1 MQAIDFTTLAAAC
14 WELRRDWVPARLET
28 VYQRDRYTILLALRT
43 LDRRV
48 WLSLSWHPQA
58 ARLCLSQPPPR
69 TPDTFTFSEQL
80 RHQLSGLALVD
91 LVTIAPWER
100 VIDLQFARRPGDA
113 IVWHL
118 YGEIMNKYSNVL
130 LVNAENI
137 IVTAA
142 HQVSRQQSRVR
153 PIQTGQPYE
162 LPPAL
167 LATVPS
173 LSESFQS
180 WRERLSVVPKSL
192 KQNLLQTYRGL
203 SSPLAIALM
212 QTAGLTPDRD
222 TNSLSNPEW
231 QALFSQWQAWLR
243 CLQTGEFTPGF
254 TETGYTVL
262 GWQLKEPVASVQ
274 ELLDRYY
281 TTQLNH
287 QAFQQLQHRITQK
300 LGHLQQ
306 KLALKIAGYQARL
319 QESDRA
325 EAYRQQADLLMAYP
339 HQWQPGMQTITL
351 AGFATGQPVQITLD
365 PEKSAIQNAQRLYK
379 KHQKLKRAR
388 SAIAPLL
395 AADQAEWAYLEQ
407 VATIVAQMTD
417 LTPED
422 LQALQEVRDELI
434 QQGYL
439 EDPLAISRQ
448 ARAAQKADGKSEII
462 SELDCHRYQTPHGFV
477 VLIGRNNRQNDYLTF
492 RLANEY
498 DLWFHTQ
505 EIPGSHALLRL
516 EPGAVPD
523 EQDLQFAADLT
534 AYYSR
539 ARESDR
545 VPVIYTASRHVY
557 KPKGAK
563 PGMVIYKQETVIWG
577 QPQRAKHWIASANI
591 ASANNKIKNLGRHPH
606 L

>member
-1 MQAIDFTTLAAAC
+1 LQAVDFTTLAAAC
-14 WELRRDWVPARLET
+14 QELRRDWVPARLET

-43 LDRRV
+43 LDRRG

-91 LVTIAPWER
+91 LAIVAPWER
-100 VIDLQFARRPGDA
+100 VIDLQFARRPGEA

-130 LVNAENI
+130 LVNAENT

-142 HQVSRQQSRVR
+142 HQVSDQQSRVR

-162 LPPAL
+162 FPPAL
-167 LATVPS
+167 LAPIPS
-173 LSESFQS
+173 IDESFTS
-180 WRERLSVVPKSL
+180 WQERLNLVPKPL

-203 SSPLAIALM
+203 SSPLAIAMM
-212 QTAGLTPDRD
+212 QAAGLSPDCD
-222 TNSLSNPEW
+222 TVSLNSTEW
-231 QALFSQWQAWLR
+231 QALFTQWQIWLR
-243 CLQTGEFTPGF
+243 CLQKGEFMPGLTP
-254 TETGYTVL
+254 TGYTVL
-262 GWQLKEPVASVQ
+262 GWQIREPVPSVQ

-281 TTQLNH
+281 TEHINRQE
-287 QAFQQLQHRITQK
+287 FQQLHHRIHQK
-300 LGHLQQ
+300 LGNLQQ
-306 KLALKIAGYQARL
+306 KLAQKIASYQARL
-319 QESDRA
+319 AESDRA
-325 EAYRQQADLLMAYP
+325 EDYRQQADLLMAYP
-339 HQWQPGMQTITL
+339 HQWQPGMSQITL
-351 AGFATGQPVQITLD
+351 ADFVTGQPVEIRLD
-365 PEKSAIQNAQRLYK
+365 PEKTAIQNAQKRYK
-379 KHQKLKRAR
+379 QHQKLKRAR
-388 SAIAPLL
+388 SAITPLL

-407 VATIVAQMTD
+407 VATIVAQITGQ
-417 LTPED
+417 TPDD

-439 EDPLAISRQ
+439 DDPLAISRQ
-448 ARAAQKADGKSEII
+448 ARVAHKAAHKAASKSEEIAN
-462 SELDCHRYQTPHGFV
+462 LNCYRYQTPQGLE

-492 RLANEY
+492 RLANAS

-505 EIPGSHALLRL
+505 EIPGSHTLLRL
-516 EPGAVPD
+516 PPGAVPD
-523 EQDLQFAADLT
+523 EQDLQFTADLT

-545 VPVIYTASRHVY
+545 VPVIYTEPRHVY

-577 QPQRAKHWIASANI
+577 QPQRAKVQ
-591 ASANNKIKNLGRHPH
+591 LG
-606 L
+606 LG

>member
-1 MQAIDFTTLAAAC
+1 MQAVDFTTLTAAC
-14 WELRRDWVPARLET
+14 QELRRDWVPARLET
-28 VYQRDRYTILLALRT
+28 VYQRDRYTMLLALRT
-43 LDRRV
+43 LDRRG
-48 WLSLSWHPQA
+48 WLCVSWHPQA

-91 LVTIAPWER
+91 MVTIAPWER

-118 YGEIMNKYSNVL
+118 YCEIMNKYSNVL
-130 LVNAENI
+130 LVNGENT

-142 HQVSRQQSRVR
+142 HQVSSQQSRIR

-167 LATVPS
+167 MGAIPQLEEPLTAW
-173 LSESFQS
+173 Q
-180 WRERLSVVPKSL
+180 ERLSLVPKSL

-203 SSPLAIALM
+203 SSPLAIAM
-212 QTAGLTPDRD
+212 IQAAGLRPDCATASLTP
-222 TNSLSNPEW
+222 TAW
-231 QALFSQWQAWLR
+231 QALFSQWQTWLR
-243 CLQTGEFTPGF
+243 CIETGEFTPGF
-254 TETGYTVL
+254 TEAGYTVV
-262 GWQLKEPVASVQ
+262 GWQIQEPAPSVQ

-281 TTQLNH
+281 TAHRDRQE
-287 QAFQQLQHRITQK
+287 FQQLQHRLHQR
-300 LGHLQQ
+300 LSNLQQ

-319 QESDRA
+319 AESDRA
-325 EAYRQQADLLMAYP
+325 EDYRQQADLLMAYQ
-339 HQWQPGMQTITL
+339 HQWQPGMPSIAL
-351 AGFATGQPVQITLD
+351 ADFGTGQPVEISLD
-365 PEKSAIQNAQRLYK
+365 PEKSVIQNAQKLYK
-379 KHQKLKRAR
+379 QHQKLKRAR

-407 VATIVAQMTD
+407 VATIVAQMSHA
-417 LTPED
+417 TPAD

-434 QQGYL
+434 EQGYL
-439 EDPLAISRQ
+439 DDPLAVSRQ
-448 ARAAQKADGKSEII
+448 ARAANKAAGKGESLAT
-462 SELDCHRYQTPHGFV
+462 LDCHRYQTPQGFD

-505 EIPGSHALLRL
+505 EIPGSHVLLRL
-516 EPGAVPD
+516 KPGAVPD
-523 EQDLQFAADLT
+523 DQDLQFTADLA

-539 ARESDR
+539 AREGDR
-545 VPVIYTASRHVY
+545 VPVIYTEPRHVY

-563 PGMVIYKQETVIWG
+563 PGMVIYKQEKVIWG
-577 QPQRAKHWIASANI
+577 QPQRAKHQM
-591 ASANNKIKNLGRHPH
+591 LGGSS
-606 L
+606 

>member
-1 MQAIDFTTLAAAC
+1 MQAVDFTTLTAAC
-14 WELRRDWVPARLET
+14 QELRRDWVPARLEA

-43 LDRRV
+43 LDRRG

-80 RHQLSGLALVD
+80 RHQLVGLALVD

-100 VIDLQFARRPGDA
+100 VIDLQFARRPGEA

-130 LVNAENI
+130 LVNAENT

-142 HQVSRQQSRVR
+142 HQVSNQQSRVR

-162 LPPAL
+162 CPPPL
-167 LATVPS
+167 LATIPS
-173 LSESFQS
+173 LDESLTAWQ
-180 WRERLSVVPKSL
+180 ERLCLVPKSL

-203 SSPLAIALM
+203 SSPLAMALI
-212 QTAGLTPDRD
+212 QTAGLNPDRTTD
-222 TNSLSNPEW
+222 SLTATEW
-231 QALFSQWQAWLR
+231 QALFTQWQTWLS

-262 GWQLKEPVASVQ
+262 GWQIRERVPSVQ

-281 TTQLNH
+281 TAHLND
-287 QAFQQLQHRITQK
+287 QEFQQLQHRIQQK
-300 LGHLQQ
+300 LANLQH
-306 KLALKIAGYQARL
+306 KLALKIAGHQARL
-319 QESDRA
+319 AESDRA
-325 EAYRQQADLLMAYP
+325 EAYRQQADLLMAYQ
-339 HQWQPGMQTITL
+339 HQWQPGMQRITL
-351 AGFATGQPVQITLD
+351 ADFATGQPVAISLD
-365 PEKSAIQNAQRLYK
+365 PEKSAIQNAQKLYK
-379 KHQKLKRAR
+379 QHQKLKRAR

-395 AADQAEWAYLEQ
+395 VADQAEWAYLEQ
-407 VATIVAQMTD
+407 VATIVAQMTSA
-417 LTPED
+417 TPTD
-422 LQALQEVRDELI
+422 LQALQEVRDELM

-439 EDPLAISRQ
+439 DDPLAISRQ
-448 ARAAQKADGKSEII
+448 ARAVAKAASRSE
-462 SELDCHRYQTPHGFV
+462 SLSQLECHRYQTPQGFEI
-477 VLIGRNNRQNDYLTF
+477 LIGRNNRQNDYLTF

-505 EIPGSHALLRL
+505 EIPGSHVLLRL

-523 EQDLQFAADLT
+523 EQDLQFTADLT

-545 VPVIYTASRHVY
+545 VPVIYTAPCHVY

-577 QPQRAKHWIASANI
+577 QPQRAKDQIVGM
-591 ASANNKIKNLGRHPH
+591 NL
-606 L
+606 